1 MARFG
6 KFKLWLAKI
15 FGTPETQRLAQEKYD
30 AWQAEKNDYLSS
42 ISAAHQDRL
51 KQLEALEP
59 SSLSGEEDYMDIY
72 NSLGRGNS
80 FGSSILAKWF
90 GFGLTDAEKAT
101 NALNMAEAQ
110 RAREWDK
117 QLADTQY
124 QRGVIDM
131 QKAGLNPALM
141 FGSASPAPS
150 PSSPVATGVSPSS
163 GGVSFQDM
171 LSLLTLPMQLSQMS
185 ANVAATRASA
195 QNIAADTQSK
205 SLDNVWK
212 ERTLDTRV
220 RAAEL
225 QNNLTETDIKFIDDQ
240 RSQIRQNIEN
250 LKAQAKTEAERTFL
264 VAAQKGLADAQ
275 ATQIAALLPYQQLL
289 AAAQTTNQQ
298 ASACAS
304 FMNAM
309 YQRHMLDKG
318 MIEVTIDTMYQHAAA
333 ARTSAAAAAKQA
345 DTAAA
350 VSGSQIAANN
360 AAARSSNSASALNEF
375 KSSVF
380 HGTSFSEEGDLSGL
394 GSFFNDLTAT
404 FSSLATSIGGPLAG
418 VLK

>member
-6 KFKLWLAKI
+6 KFKLWLANV
-15 FGTPETQRLAQEKYD
+15 FGNAETRRLAQEKYD
-30 AWQAEKNDYLSS
+30 AWQAEKNEYLSS
-42 ISAAHQDRL
+42 ITEKHIQQL
-51 KQLEALEP
+51 KQQEALEP
-59 SSLSGEEDYMDIY
+59 SSFSSTDDNMYNYNQLS
-72 NSLGRGNS
+72 RGNS
-80 FGSSILAKWF
+80 LGSSILAKWF

-101 NALNMAEAQ
+101 NAMNMAEAQ

-124 QRGVIDM
+124 QRGVADM

-141 FGSASPAPS
+141 FGSGQPAPS
-150 PSSPVATGVSPSS
+150 PSSPAASAVTPSS
-163 GGVSFQDM
+163 GGVGFQDM
-171 LSLLTLPMQLSQMS
+171 ISLLTLPMQLSQMS

-195 QNIAADTQSK
+195 QNIVADTQSK
-205 SLDNVWK
+205 SLDNAWK

-225 QNNLTETDIKFIDDQ
+225 QNNLTETDIKFINDQ
-240 RSQIRQNIEN
+240 RSQIKQNIEN
-250 LKAQAKTEAERTFL
+250 LKAQAKTEAERAFL

-275 ATQIAALLPYQQLL
+275 ANQIAALLPYQQLL

-298 ASACAS
+298 AAACAS

-309 YQRHMLDKG
+309 YQKHMLDKG
-318 MIEVTIDTMYQHAAA
+318 MIEATIDTMYQHAAA

-345 DTAAA
+345 DTAAR
-350 VSGSQIAANN
+350 VSDSQIAANN
-360 AAARSSNSASALNEF
+360 AAARVSNSAAGLNEF
-375 KSSVF
+375 KGSVF

-404 FSSLATSIGGPLAG
+404 CSSLATSIGGPLAG